1 MIIRPLLL
9 FPIPYLIFKGDK
21 LFSLTTQTELTK
33 ETEYTK
39 VITFAG
45 LPVHESIEI
54 DFLLAVIDSW
64 DKQCNIYSNIKIDGN
79 PILKEALLQKIP
91 HSASTLTLEW
101 VAKNHHLYGWDDSQT
116 MTIVTVIINGIK
128 HAPTIKNMI
137 PDQTIHAYS
146 NFDFTLNASSS
157 LDSNGDI
164 LTLKAYLDNGS
175 LKASWQSFD
184 PSMIIQGNFS

>member
-1 MIIRPLLL
+1 M
-9 FPIPYLIFKGDK
+9 
-21 LFSLTTQTELTK
+21 FSLTTQTELTK

-45 LPVHESIEI
+45 LPVHESIEL
-54 DFLLAVIDSW
+54 DFVLAVIDSW
-64 DKQCNIYSNIKIDGN
+64 DKQCNIYSHIKIDGN

-101 VAKNHHLYGWDDSQT
+101 ITKNHNLYGWNDSQT
-116 MTIVTVIINGIK
+116 MTIATVMINRIK
-128 HAPTIKNMI
+128 YPLTIKNMI

-157 LDSNGDI
+157 LDSNGDS
-164 LTLKAYLDNGS
+164 LTLQAYLDNGS
-175 LKASWQSFD
+175 LKATWQSFD
-184 PSMIIQGNFS
+184 PSIIINRNFS